1 VKSPSTLAQERAK
14 VVDIR
19 EKLVHE
25 KVLRKQQQANTSE
38 MTRHLIQAERSS
50 HQLEIDNRKLTALLM
65 EADEKFVTLDNVRA
79 SQVAE
84 LTDKLQEAETHLAA
98 MMNQI
103 RALESDLGEEKVQ
116 RAHDNQVGQDK
127 LMEVVMDRDKAVA
140 HCDMLVHESE
150 ELHRRRADLI
160 HKLDEEARRRVQAEA
175 TAGDLDCRMRVVA
188 KQNAML
194 ETKAQVQQQQR
205 QQAEAI
211 LEAMK
216 RDMEAL
222 KMRAEERC
230 RKLEIDN
237 RNLSQQWSEAE
248 QNYESIYKLQQQE
261 INHLTLKL
269 QAARMARLP

>member
-1 VKSPSTLAQERAK
+1 
-14 VVDIR
+14 
-19 EKLVHE
+19 
-25 KVLRKQQQANTSE
+25 
-38 MTRHLIQAERSS
+38 
-50 HQLEIDNRKLTALLM
+50 
-65 EADEKFVTLDNVRA
+65 
-79 SQVAE
+79 
-84 LTDKLQEAETHLAA
+84 
-98 MMNQI
+98 
-103 RALESDLGEEKVQ
+103 
-116 RAHDNQVGQDK
+116 
-127 LMEVVMDRDKAVA
+127 
-140 HCDMLVHESE
+140 
-150 ELHRRRADLI
+150 
-160 HKLDEEARRRVQAEA
+160 
-175 TAGDLDCRMRVVA
+175 MRVVA